1 MEERA
6 LRSLAPRD
14 CGEEDQMTDDRLYEM
29 ACEALERAYCPYSHC
44 QVGAALLCED
54 GSVVTGVNV
63 ENASYGATICA
74 ERSAVFAAVS
84 QGKQRFVKIA
94 IAGSAWVA
102 WPCGMCRQVLA
113 EFALPGFEVIAGE
126 KGKPWQ
132 KSTLAA
138 LLPYGFGPEEF
149 GAQ

>member
-1 MEERA
+1 
-6 LRSLAPRD
+6 
-14 CGEEDQMTDDRLYEM
+14 MTDQKLYEM
-29 ACEALERAYCPYSHC
+29 ACAMLENSYCPYSGC

-84 QGKQRFVKIA
+84 QGKRKFVKIA
-94 IAGSAWVA
+94 IAGSSWVA

-113 EFALPGFEVIAGE
+113 EFASPGFEVIAGE
-126 KGKPWQ
+126 NGKPFQ
-132 KSTLAA
+132 KKTLGE
-138 LLPYGFGPEEF
+138 LLPMAFGPEEM
-149 GAQ
+149 GAEA